1 VINVSEGRDRA
12 ILSGLAEAGGR
23 SLLDLHA
30 DPHHHRAV
38 LTLGGPEEDVWV
50 AATAVARRAIAE
62 LEIGDH
68 AGAHPR
74 FGVVD
79 VVPWVDL
86 EDPREPTPRSLGRR
100 DRFARWAADELDIPC
115 FAYGPERSLPDV
127 RRQAW
132 RGLEPD
138 HGPDRPHPR
147 AGSCAVGARGVLVAY
162 NLWLAGGGLPEARR
176 VAAAIRRPGLRTLGL
191 LVGEQAQ
198 VSCNLTEPWRLG
210 PGTAY
215 DLVAALS
222 PVAGAELVG
231 LVPEE
236 VLHAVPEGR
245 WAPLGLGAGGT
256 IEARLAT
263 AGC

>member
-1 VINVSEGRDRA
+1 MINVSEGRDRA
-12 ILSGLAEAGGR
+12 LLTGLAEAGGR
-23 SLLDLHA
+23 SLLDVHS

-38 LTLGGPEEDVWV
+38 LTLGGPEDDVWE
-50 AATAVARRAIAE
+50 AATAVARRAVAE
-62 LEIGDH
+62 LDLGDH

-74 FGVVD
+74 FGAVD

-86 EDPREPTPRSLGRR
+86 EEPAAPTPRSLGLR
-100 DRFARWAADELDIPC
+100 DRFARWAAEALGIPC
-115 FAYGPERSLPDV
+115 FVYGPERSLPDV

-132 RGLEPD
+132 RDLWPD
-138 HGPDRPHPR
+138 TGPDRPHPT

-176 VAAAIRRPGLRTLGL
+176 VAAAIRRPGLRALGL
-191 LVGEQAQ
+191 LVGGRAQ

-215 DLVAALS
+215 DLVAILS

-236 VLHAVPEGR
+236 VLHVVPERR
-245 WAPLGLGAGGT
+245 WATLGLAADRT

-263 AGC
+263 AGR